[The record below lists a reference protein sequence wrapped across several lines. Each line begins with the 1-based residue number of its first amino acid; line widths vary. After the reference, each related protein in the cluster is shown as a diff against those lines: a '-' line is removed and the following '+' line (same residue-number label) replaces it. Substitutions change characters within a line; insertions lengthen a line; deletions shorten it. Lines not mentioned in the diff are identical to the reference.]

1 MMKAYL
7 KVPLL
12 LFSIVAI
19 SACTSLPKQLDSTNP
34 ELVTDYALWKAAPEK
49 NNELRL
55 GGVIAKVTNLKSSTR
70 VEVVNLISDF
80 TGKPDLNKEPTGRFV
95 VYLDGFVDP
104 AALTEGR
111 LITVLGSSN
120 GTEVGEVGEFSYT
133 FPTMTATAYHL
144 WRVEQRVIMDD
155 FGRSIYPCVG
165 LYCAYHRVGP
175 SQGRVIK
182 EVQ

>member
-1 MMKAYL
+1 MMKTCF
-7 KVPLL
+7 KITLL
-12 LFSIVAI
+12 LFSILVV

-34 ELVTDYALWKAAPEK
+34 ELVTDYDLWKANPKK
-49 NNELRL
+49 NDELRL
-55 GGVIAKVTNLKSSTR
+55 SGVVAKVTNLKSTTR
-70 VEVVNLISDF
+70 VEVVNVSSDF
-80 TGKPDLNKEPTGRFV
+80 TGKPDLEKEPTGRFV

-104 AALTEGR
+104 VALSGGR

-120 GTEVGEVGEFSYT
+120 GTEIGEVGEFSYT
-133 FPTMTATAYHL
+133 FPVMMAKAYHL

-165 LYCAYHRVGP
+165 LYCSYHRVGP
-175 SQGRVIK
+175 SQGRVVK